1 MDLFFDLETI
11 PSRREEVCAYLGSSV
26 KMPGTIKKQ
35 ESIDAW
41 HKNDKKDA
49 QDDAVRATSLDGT
62 FGTICVVGWAFDD
75 SAPQC
80 AYSEIDEAF
89 LLNEF
94 NGAIERELT
103 SQKGRDDPYQVRV
116 VGHNVTGFDL
126 RFLMQRC
133 IVNGIKPH
141 AALTR
146 AMGAKP
152 WEGHI
157 VFDTMVQWSGVGG
170 KNKKLEALCMAL
182 GIHSPKEECNG
193 SLVWQWVEDG
203 RIKEVAQY
211 CKRDVAATREV
222 FKRMVY
228 QT

>member
-1 MDLFFDLETI
+1 MDLFLDLETI
-11 PSRREEVCAYLGSSV
+11 PTRNEQMGAYLGASV

-41 HKNDKKDA
+41 NANEKKGA
-49 QDDAVRATSLDGT
+49 QLEAVSASSLDGT
-62 FGTICVVGWAFDD
+62 FGNICVIGWAFDD
-75 SAPQC
+75 AAPQC
-80 AYSEIDEAF
+80 AYSEIDEGF
-89 LLNEF
+89 LLLELNA
-94 NGAIERELT
+94 AIERELT
-103 SQKGRDDPYQVRV
+103 SQHGRDDAYQLRV

-126 RFLMQRC
+126 RFLTQRC

-141 AALTR
+141 AALGR
-146 AMGAKP
+146 AIGAKP

-170 KNKKLEALCMAL
+170 KNKKLEALCIAL
-182 GIHSPKEECNG
+182 GIHTPKEECNG
-193 SLVWQWVEDG
+193 SLVWQWVQDG
-203 RIKEVAQY
+203 RIEEVAEY
-211 CKRDVAATREV
+211 CKRDVVATREV